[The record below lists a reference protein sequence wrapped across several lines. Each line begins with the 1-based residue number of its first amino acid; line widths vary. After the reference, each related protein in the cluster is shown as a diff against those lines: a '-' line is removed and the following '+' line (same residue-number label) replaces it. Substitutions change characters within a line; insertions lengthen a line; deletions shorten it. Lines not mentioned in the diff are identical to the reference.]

1 MSKYKPQA
9 AGMKELGTSAGV
21 AAASLEAAQRMA
33 GNANAVGDSTYEAAP
48 ATVTAGWANDKRAGA
63 VVRESAHHWR
73 DARDRILLRVAESMK
88 VRGK

>member
-1 MSKYKPQA
+1 MKYKPLA
-9 AGMKELGTSAGV
+9 SGIRELGRSAEVG
-21 AAASLEAAQRMA
+21 AATLSAAQRLA

-63 VVRESAHHWR
+63 VVREVVHHWR
-73 DARDRILLRVAESMK
+73 DSRDQILIRVADAMK